1 MSIIFVFLEIKIQFV
16 NLLYEIHFNILNLGT
31 KTKGYLEIKVMK
43 LGTKTWNQTKTNPL
57 KNVKNQNQRG
67 SVRTSEPANTVSNSF
82 GDFWFF
88 STFLGWMISGQET
101 VFCWVPVP
109 YLTMVVSL
117 VAFYFLPTY

>member
-31 KTKGYLEIKVMK
+31 KTKGYLKIKVMK